1 MGSQDSVVVDSDSC
15 DGENVETT
23 KKVRWNKTT
32 GDSATDTCTNEHRDM
47 KQKKGTL
54 WDTQADMV
62 DKMTSVPV

>member
-1 MGSQDSVVVDSDSC
+1 M
-15 DGENVETT
+15 
-23 KKVRWNKTT
+23 KKQNKKT

-62 DKMTSVPV
+62 DKMTSVPE